1 MVARHPFFPGQL
13 RLREIYF
20 NQEIQSQ
27 KMENFMQSSDSP
39 IFLALSKVE
48 LFKVLFRIIFKPGAM
63 VGT

>member
-1 MVARHPFFPGQL
+1 MAERHPFFSEQL

-27 KMENFMQSSDSP
+27 KMEIFMQSSDSP
-39 IFLALSKVE
+39 ILLALSKIE
-48 LFKVLFRIIFKPGAM
+48 LLKVLFRIIFNPGAM